1 MKRWNEFAPLA
12 VFIVI
17 SAASLT
23 ASAFVQSSICA
34 WCSGTLTAWL
44 MADYLILS
52 RRN

>member
-17 SAASLT
+17 SAASPT
-23 ASAFVQSSICA
+23 VSAFVQSSICA
-34 WCSGTLTAWL
+34 WCIGTLTAWF

-52 RRN
+52 RRD